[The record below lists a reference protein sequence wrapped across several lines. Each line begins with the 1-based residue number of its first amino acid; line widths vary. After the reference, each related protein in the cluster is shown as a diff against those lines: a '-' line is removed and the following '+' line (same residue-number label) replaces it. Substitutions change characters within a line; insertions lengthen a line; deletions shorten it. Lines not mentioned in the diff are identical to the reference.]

1 MQVALSLA
9 KRPKSAIL
17 SRWKITS
24 GGGSHV
30 ADSRAWEP
38 ALLQNFHLLIL
49 KSKGAIRLMATEKAT
64 AVACANIAFIKFW
77 GKRDAELNLPANSS
91 LSMNLEGLT
100 TVTTVEFS
108 PNYDDDLVILDG
120 QEARGEARQRIVAHL
135 DRVRAMAGRRARA
148 RVISENSFPVGAGL
162 ASSASGFAALSL
174 AASRAAGLELSQREL
189 SILARLGSGSACRSI
204 PGGFSEWAAG
214 TCSEDSFARQIAPP
228 EHWDLRDVIAIVS
241 RARKLV
247 GSTEG
252 HSLAPTSHLYQ
263 ARVAS
268 VADRLAQA
276 RAALLKKDLA
286 ALGPLIEEDAV
297 SMHAVMMTSRPP
309 IYYWLPSTVR
319 LIREVQDWRAGGL
332 EVYFTLDAGPNVHL
346 ICQAADQTE
355 VEKRLKDIEG
365 VLEVIVS
372 GPGPGAQVIE
382 P

>member
-1 MQVALSLA
+1 MSV
-9 KRPKSAIL
+9 
-17 SRWKITS
+17 
-24 GGGSHV
+24 
-30 ADSRAWEP
+30 
-38 ALLQNFHLLIL
+38 L
-49 KSKGAIRLMATEKAT
+49 KAAAT
-64 AVACANIAFIKFW
+64 ACANIAFVKYW

-91 LSMNLEGLT
+91 LSMNLDRLT

-108 PNYDDDLVILDG
+108 PDYDDDLAILDRR
-120 QEARGEARQRIVAHL
+120 EEHGETRQRIVAHL
-135 DRVRAMAGRRARA
+135 DRVRAMAGVRARA

-174 AASRAAGLELSQREL
+174 AASRAAGLELSQKEL
-189 SILARLGSGSACRSI
+189 SILARFGSGSACRSV
-204 PGGFSEWAAG
+204 PGGFSEWTAG
-214 TCSEDSFARQIAPP
+214 SSSEESFARQIAPP

-241 RARKLV
+241 REKKLV

-268 VADRLAQA
+268 VADCLPKA
-276 RAALLKKDLA
+276 RAALLGKDLA
-286 ALGPLIEEDAV
+286 TLGRLIEEDAV

-309 IYYWLPSTVR
+309 IYYWLPSTVQ
-319 LIREVQDWRAGGL
+319 LIREVQDWRVEGL

-346 ICQAADQTE
+346 ICQDADQAE
-355 VEKRLKDIEG
+355 VEKRLTDIEG